1 MPLLDDNNEES
12 PRQLL
17 ADIVEE
23 ALKPP
28 APNDP
33 DEPRPPTWLKWTEF
47 VALVIGPSIFLGLA
61 YAFGSYLSQF
71 STQNNYQQ
79 HLAEQRVQ
87 HDTMAAF
94 KWRFIIGAG
103 FGAALGAI
111 YVVRCI
117 VRKVDP

>member
-1 MPLLDDNNEES
+1 MPLLNDNDD
-12 PRQLL
+12 PRENLL

-28 APNDP
+28 AQNDP
-33 DEPRPPTWLKWTEF
+33 DEPRPPAWLKWMEF
-47 VALVIGPSIFLGLA
+47 SALVIGPAVVFGLA
-61 YAFGSYLSQF
+61 FAFGDYITQF
-71 STQNNYQQ
+71 STHDHYHQA
-79 HLAEQRVQ
+79 LAEKGVQ
-87 HDTMAAF
+87 HDTMTAF

-103 FGAALGAI
+103 IGAALGAV